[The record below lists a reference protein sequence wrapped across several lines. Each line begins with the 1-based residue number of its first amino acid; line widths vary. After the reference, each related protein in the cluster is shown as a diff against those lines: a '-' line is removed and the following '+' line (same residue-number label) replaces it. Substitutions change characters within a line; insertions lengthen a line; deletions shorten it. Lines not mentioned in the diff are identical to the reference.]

1 MLIVAGT
8 TLKQLEPRVW
18 DPSSQYYLPNLRAI
32 MVSFSEFQIAKTLRE
47 KALTEGLR
55 SALEAPEGI
64 KVYLDNG
71 AFSHIRSGKKPAAQ
85 AYWKFAKAVKPDWYP
100 IPADFIPLPSMS
112 NAEQYQ
118 CFKKTMYYNRKYSF
132 DGCVPVVHA
141 GVKLEEYLK
150 AFEAHDALSK
160 KPQLALGGL
169 VPQLLQTHGTGPKT
183 KAVDSI
189 IRVRQKFPGQI
200 HVFGI
205 GGTAT
210 LHLAAILGLDS
221 VDSSGWR
228 NRAARGIIQLP
239 GRGDRLLTQL
249 GTWRGRGLD
258 KKEREILKACKCP
271 GCEEAGVKGM
281 KASGAIGFYRRATHN
296 LYVLLNELDEIE
308 KRLGDKTYEE
318 WYPTHVF
325 NTVFLKLID
334 YALEKKAL
342 STKKESLSVN
352 QSRL

>member
-18 DPSSQYYLPNLRAI
+18 DPDSQYYLPNLRAI
-32 MVSFSEFQIAKTLRE
+32 MVSFAEFQIAKTLRE
-47 KALTEGLR
+47 KALSEGLH
-55 SALEAPEGI
+55 SALGVPKGV

-85 AYWKFAKAVKPDWYP
+85 EYWKFAKAVRPDWYP
-100 IPADFIPLPSMS
+100 IPADFIPLPSMNS
-112 NAEQYQ
+112 AEQYA
-118 CFKKTMYYNRKYSF
+118 CFRKTMYYNHKYSF

-141 GVKLEEYLK
+141 GVKLDHYLK
-150 AFEAHDALSK
+150 AFAAHDVLSK
-160 KPQLALGGL
+160 KRQLALGGL

-183 KAVDSI
+183 QAVDSI
-189 IRVRQKFPGQI
+189 ITVRRKFPGKI

-210 LHLAAILGLDS
+210 LHLAVILELDS

-258 KKEREILKACKCP
+258 KVEREMLAACECP
-271 GCEEAGVKGM
+271 GCAEAGVKGL

-308 KRLGDKTYEE
+308 KRMRNNTYED

-325 NTVFLKLID
+325 NGVFLKLID
-334 YALEKKAL
+334 YALKK
-342 STKKESLSVN
+342 SGSGKKK
-352 QSRL
+352 

>member
-18 DPSSQYYLPNLRAI
+18 DPNSQYYLPQLHAI
-32 MVSFSEFQIAKTLRE
+32 MVSFAEFQFARTLRE
-47 KALTEGLR
+47 KALG
-55 SALEAPEGI
+55 EGI
-64 KVYLDNG
+64 RKALGAPKGVRVYLDNG
-71 AFSHIRSGKKPAAQ
+71 AFSSIRSGKSPDSR

-112 NAEQYQ
+112 QAEQYQ
-118 CFKKTMYYNRKYSF
+118 CFKKTMYYNDKYGS

-141 GVKLEEYLK
+141 GVKLEQYLK
-150 AFEAHDALSK
+150 AFAVHDYWSQK
-160 KPQLALGGL
+160 EMLALGGL
-169 VPQLLQTHGTGPKT
+169 VPQLLQTKGTGPKT
-183 KAVDSI
+183 QVVDSI
-189 IRVRQKFPGQI
+189 LTVRKQFRGKI

-221 VDSSGWR
+221 ADSSGWR

-249 GTWRGRGLD
+249 GNWRGRGLD
-258 KKEREILKACKCP
+258 KTEREMLAACQCP
-271 GCEEAGVKGM
+271 GCAEAGVKGL

-296 LYVLLNELDEIE
+296 LYVLLNELEEIE
-308 KRLGDKTYEE
+308 RRLRDGTYKA

-325 NTVFLKLID
+325 NGVFLRLID
-334 YALEKKAL
+334 YALTQKETHL
-342 STKKESLSVN
+342 SG
-352 QSRL
+352 

>member
-18 DPSSQYYLPNLRAI
+18 DPNSQYYLPKLGAI
-32 MVSFSEFQIAKTLRE
+32 MVSFAEFQGAKTLRE
-47 KALTEGLR
+47 KALAEGLH
-55 SALEAPEGI
+55 SALGAAKDI
-64 KVYLDNG
+64 QVYLDNG
-71 AFSHIRSGKKPAAQ
+71 AFSSIRSGKTPESR
-85 AYWKFAKAVKPDWYP
+85 AYWKFVKEVKPDWYP

-112 NAEQYQ
+112 AAEQHK
-118 CFKKTMYYNRKYSF
+118 CFRKTMYYNRAYSF

-141 GVKLEEYLK
+141 GVKLDNYLR
-150 AFEAHDALSK
+150 AFAAHNDLRRK
-160 KPQLALGGL
+160 RQLALGGL

-189 IRVRQKFPGQI
+189 VTVRQKFRGEI

-239 GRGDRLLTQL
+239 GRGDRLLADL
-249 GTWRGRGLD
+249 GKWRGRKLN
-258 KKEREILKACKCP
+258 KTEREMLESCQCP
-271 GCEEAGVKGM
+271 GCTEAGVKGL

-296 LYVLLNELDEIE
+296 LHVLLNELEEIE
-308 KRLGDKTYEE
+308 KRLDDETYKE

-325 NTVFLKLID
+325 NGVFLKLID
-334 YALEKKAL
+334 YALVKLSESEIKRKLKK
-342 STKKESLSVN
+342 
-352 QSRL
+352 